1 MFSEYS
7 IHRVSVPGAGR
18 SPQAGAAHSTSRP
31 QAERQVYDQF
41 QLSIQPSGEET
52 RMKELVGR
60 ISQEIR
66 IRPTCREIESLQ
78 AQIREGRY
86 QPDPQEIAARMLLQ
100 KEVEYSDYLAL
111 LSELCQLF
119 DQISHVEQQKIDAVQ
134 GHALDELNEAMK
146 REQALTLA
154 LRGCEQKRETLLT
167 GLGLTGISLRDVPSH
182 CPPEYRAETSRMVEQ
197 VLKGY
202 AVLQAAQG
210 SARTLTE
217 LELRRVDGELARRGV
232 EPDAESHYQASP
244 ARPTSMKTDFRA

>member
-52 RMKELVGR
+52 RMKEHVGR

-100 KEVEYSDYLAL
+100 KEAD
-111 LSELCQLF
+111 
-119 DQISHVEQQKIDAVQ
+119 
-134 GHALDELNEAMK
+134 
-146 REQALTLA
+146 
-154 LRGCEQKRETLLT
+154 
-167 GLGLTGISLRDVPSH
+167 
-182 CPPEYRAETSRMVEQ
+182 
-197 VLKGY
+197 
-202 AVLQAAQG
+202 
-210 SARTLTE
+210 
-217 LELRRVDGELARRGV
+217 
-232 EPDAESHYQASP
+232 
-244 ARPTSMKTDFRA
+244 

>member
-1 MFSEYS
+1 M
-7 IHRVSVPGAGR
+7 
-18 SPQAGAAHSTSRP
+18 
-31 QAERQVYDQF
+31 
-41 QLSIQPSGEET
+41 
-52 RMKELVGR
+52 
-60 ISQEIR
+60 
-66 IRPTCREIESLQ
+66 
-78 AQIREGRY
+78 
-86 QPDPQEIAARMLLQ
+86 
-100 KEVEYSDYLAL
+100 EYSDYLAL

-167 GLGLTGISLRDVPSH
+167 GLGLTGISLRDMPSH

-202 AVLQAAQG
+202 AV
-210 SARTLTE
+210 RTLTE